1 MKVRVGSDLVYMPR
15 FSNSLGRTRDKVF
28 SPSELKSTES
38 EHLAGIFAA
47 KEAIIKALELKLGS
61 WLSIE
66 IGNKKS
72 GKPVVKLAKNLGK
85 GKIVSCDLSISH
97 NGDYAIAVFVAL
109 VE

>member
-1 MKVRVGSDLVYMPR
+1 MRARVGVDLVYMPR
-15 FSNSLGRTRDKVF
+15 FRTALSKIIDKAF
-28 SPSELKSTES
+28 SPHELKNPEPG
-38 EHLAGIFAA
+38 HLAGVFAA
-47 KEAIIKALELKLGS
+47 KEAVTKALGLKAGS
-61 WLSIE
+61 WLNIE
-66 IGNKKS
+66 VANKKS